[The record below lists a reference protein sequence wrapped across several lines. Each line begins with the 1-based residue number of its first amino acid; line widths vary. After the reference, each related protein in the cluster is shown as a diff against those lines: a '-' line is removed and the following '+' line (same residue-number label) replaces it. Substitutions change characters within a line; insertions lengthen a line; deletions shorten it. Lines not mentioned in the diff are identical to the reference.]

1 MYSVK
6 DAGRLRYVQNISVGP
21 HLFQADEPVGSGGND
36 AGPDPYEL
44 TLGRPWEHAPALLS
58 ECMPSGK
65 TGLFREC
72 TLACHTRE
80 SMLRIVL
87 SAIPK
92 SGWSTRL
99 KSKSPS
105 WGDLSDDQQRRLM
118 EIANKCPVH
127 RTLSSQVQIRA
138 RQSVGNPP
146 PR

>member
-6 DAGRLRYVQNISVGP
+6 DAGPLRYVQNISVGP

-44 TLGRPWEHAPALLS
+44 LLAALGACTSITVRMYAERKNW
-58 ECMPSGK
+58 
-65 TGLFREC
+65 LFREC

-105 WGDLSDDQQRRLM
+105 WGIYPMTS
-118 EIANKCPVH
+118 N
-127 RTLSSQVQIRA
+127 
-138 RQSVGNPP
+138 GG
-146 PR
+146 